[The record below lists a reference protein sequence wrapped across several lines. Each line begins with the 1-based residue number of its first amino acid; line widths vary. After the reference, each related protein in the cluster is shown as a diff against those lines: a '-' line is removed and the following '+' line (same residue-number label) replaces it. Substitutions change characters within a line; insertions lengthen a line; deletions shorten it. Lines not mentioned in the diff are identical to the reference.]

1 MFGSGT
7 AVSIQPIEAIGY
19 NDKIYEVKYD
29 PKLNAGE
36 LSHKLFDMITEI
48 QVFYY
53 YDYFIRLEA
62 NHINGLMLCEIIL

>member
-1 MFGSGT
+1 MIEMFGSGT

-19 NDKIYEVKYD
+19 NDKIYEIKYD

-48 QVFYY
+48 
-53 YDYFIRLEA
+53 
-62 NHINGLMLCEIIL
+62 

>member
-1 MFGSGT
+1 MIEIFGSGT

-36 LSHKLFDMITEI
+36 LALELFETISKI
-48 QVFYY
+48 
-53 YDYFIRLEA
+53 
-62 NHINGLMLCEIIL
+62 